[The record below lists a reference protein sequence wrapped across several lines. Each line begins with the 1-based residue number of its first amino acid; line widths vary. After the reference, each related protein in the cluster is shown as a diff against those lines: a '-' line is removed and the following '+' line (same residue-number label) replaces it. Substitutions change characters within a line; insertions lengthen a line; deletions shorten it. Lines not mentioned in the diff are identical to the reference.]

1 MQIIFAI
8 MICVSCAAL
17 SYSIA
22 DSMVRRRQIKERL
35 QSIDVSD
42 GGISLHE
49 LEMARPFAERVLQ
62 PVFTRLGALLGSVT
76 PQSFLDRVERR
87 LALAGYP
94 RTEPMTFLGIKGLAA
109 LITGGAFVL
118 FYVSARVGLGA
129 NADVVRRLPS
139 FILLAP
145 MLGFMAPDLW
155 LRLKETERKT
165 EISDS
170 LPDLLDLLSVSVEAG
185 LGFEQALMH
194 AAEKLK
200 GAVSLEIRRMLQ
212 DMRIGLKHSDAL
224 RAMSDRVDLPDMK
237 IFCAALIQSYQL
249 GVSIAEVL
257 RVQSESMRQKR
268 RQRAEE
274 AAMKAPLKLLF
285 PLVLFIFPSMLII
298 VWGPAMLK
306 LMDALKS
313 GM

>member
-1 MQIIFAI
+1 MQIIFSLL
-8 MICVSCAAL
+8 ICISCTVL
-17 SYSIA
+17 TFSIV
-22 DSMVRRRQIKERL
+22 DSMVRRKQIKSRL
-35 QSIDVSD
+35 QDIDVTS
-42 GGISLHE
+42 GGITLQE
-49 LEMARPFAERVLQ
+49 LEMARPFVDRVLQ
-62 PVFTRLGALLGSVT
+62 PVFARLGSVLGNIT
-76 PQSFLDRVERR
+76 PQSFMDRMEHK
-87 LALAGYP
+87 LARAGYP
-94 RTEPMTFLGIKGLAA
+94 KTDPMTFMGVKGLAA
-109 LITGGAFVL
+109 LISGGGFVL
-118 FYVSARVGLGA
+118 FYIATRIGLGA
-129 NADVVRRLPS
+129 HADIVKRLPS
-139 FILLAP
+139 FILIVP
-145 MLGFMAPDLW
+145 MFGFLAPDLW
-155 LRLKETERKT
+155 LRIKETERKT
-165 EISDS
+165 EISDN

-200 GAVSLEIRRMLQ
+200 GAVSHEIRRMLQ
-212 DMRIGLKHSDAL
+212 DMRIGLKHSEAL

-274 AAMKAPLKLLF
+274 AAMKAPLKMLF